1 MLRTPP
7 ADGAWNMAVDL
18 ALLDVAR
25 AENIGVLRVYGW
37 RRPTVSFGRNEAV
50 AGLLTPAAL
59 QQSDFDFVR
68 RPTGGR
74 ALLHHREVTY
84 SVTMPLAQD
93 IRWGAAYAATNAL
106 LLEAMIRLGIPA
118 SLGRPASATAPA
130 ANRED
135 ASSDLRMSEVCFS
148 GIAEGEV
155 AIESR
160 KLVASSVWRD
170 RNAYLQHG
178 SILVFDDQLSLMTAL
193 GGAISTPKPAAV
205 LSDWV
210 PDADTVE
217 GATALVEHA
226 LQTSVERCGSAR
238 RWSIPDDI
246 VPAIEAKR
254 HQLVSSDWLWRR

>member
-1 MLRTPP
+1 
-7 ADGAWNMAVDL
+7 MAVDL
-18 ALLDVAR
+18 ALLDIAR
-25 AENIGVLRVYGW
+25 VENIGILRVYGW
-37 RRPTVSFGRNEAV
+37 NRPTVSFGRNEAV
-50 AGLLTPAAL
+50 TGLVPTPPPNE
-59 QQSDFDFVR
+59 SDFDFVR

-93 IRWGAAYAATNAL
+93 LRWGAAYAATNGL
-106 LLEAMIRLGIPA
+106 LLEAMLRLGIPA
-118 SLGRPASATAPA
+118 SLGRPAPARVTAEHSSERATDG
-130 ANRED
+130 RVV
-135 ASSDLRMSEVCFS
+135 SEVCFS

-155 AIESR
+155 AIDNR

-170 RNAYLQHG
+170 RSAYLQHG
-178 SILVFDDQLSLMTAL
+178 SVLVFDDQPALMEAL
-193 GGAISTPKPAAV
+193 GGAVSFPKPAAV

-217 GATALVEHA
+217 SATTMIEHA

-246 VPAIEAKR
+246 VPAVEAKR
-254 HQLVSSDWLWRR
+254 RQLISSDWLWRR